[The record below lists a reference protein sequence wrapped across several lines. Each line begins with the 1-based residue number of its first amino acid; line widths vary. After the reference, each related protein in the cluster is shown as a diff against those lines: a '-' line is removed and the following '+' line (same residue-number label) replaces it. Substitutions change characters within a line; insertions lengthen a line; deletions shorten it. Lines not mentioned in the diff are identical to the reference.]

1 MRFAELER
9 WLGHEIGLDP
19 GSIGPDEIARAAGA
33 RMRELGLGTVE
44 AYLGRLHGDALER
57 DELIEAVLVPET
69 WFFREPGALAILR
82 DRVAAHAAAGRRT
95 PFRILSMPCATGEEP
110 YSMAMTLVEAGTPR
124 EAFHIDGVDISQR
137 SLAHAQRAAYHPR
150 ALRHV
155 PAAVRDRFFTAAG
168 ERFHLRDEIAR
179 LVHFRRG
186 NLVDPRLLRGSASY
200 DAIFCRNALMYL
212 TPAMRQRVLQH
223 AAAHLTD
230 TGMLFTGHAEG
241 LRIVRPLFVSAGLAH
256 AFAYRKTGDGP
267 AAQANAAP
275 VLGSSQV
282 PRAVVPAP
290 GHRGP
295 FARVESAESTDRAAV
310 GRPPGREA
318 DVLSEIK
325 HLADAGQLEA
335 ARGRCLGFLATRPTS
350 AEGYYLRGVIDL
362 AARRRADAEEA
373 LRRAI
378 YLDPRHEAALRLLAR
393 ERDRH
398 GDHREAAQLRRRA
411 RLARGH
417 DTSAQGAR
425 S

>member
-1 MRFAELER
+1 MGFAELER

-82 DRVAAHAAAGRRT
+82 DRVAAHAAAGRPT
-95 PFRILSMPCATGEEP
+95 PFRVLSMPCATGEEP
-110 YSMAMTLVEAGTPR
+110 YSMAMTLVAAGTPR
-124 EAFHIDGVDISQR
+124 EAFQIDGVDISQR
-137 SLAHAQRAAYHPR
+137 SLAQAQRAAYHPR

-155 PAAVRDRFFTAAG
+155 PAAVRDRFFAAAG
-168 ERFHLRDEIAR
+168 ERFQLRDEIVR

-186 NLVDPRLLRGSASY
+186 NLVDPRLLRGQASY

-223 AAAHLTD
+223 TAAHLED

-267 AAQANAAP
+267 AAQANASP
-275 VLGSSQV
+275 VLERFRA
-282 PRAVVPAP
+282 PRAVVPAA
-290 GHRGP
+290 GHHGP
-295 FARVESAESTDRAAV
+295 VARAERAAV
-310 GRPPGREA
+310 GRPPDREA

-325 HLADAGQLEA
+325 RLADAGQLEA
-335 ARGRCLGFLATRPTS
+335 ARGRCLGFLAARPTS

-362 AARRRADAEEA
+362 AAGRRADAEEA

-378 YLDPRHEAALRLLAR
+378 YLDPRHEAALRLLAQ
-393 ERDRH
+393 ERARH

-411 RLARGH
+411 SLARGH